1 MKGEH
6 TIIILIFFLLIFS
19 INAVSAP
26 SRNMSKAFSFTPFV
40 GIHSGYNFG
49 NLDPLP
55 NTADVPAIRVF
66 LENRDV
72 TVGMSLGYFFTDR
85 FEFQGTFTFRR
96 TRIMNDVGIGIAG
109 IPLGIDNVSDAN
121 SLSYSGNILYHFP
134 FGKYS
139 VYLAAGIGATTL
151 MPEQLSNKTRL
162 LLNFG
167 GGIKAKISKFLHAV
181 LDIRDH
187 VSFFNYPEDFDLVY
201 ILIYTPDFKASQ
213 HHLGINAGL
222 SFLF

>member
-6 TIIILIFFLLIFS
+6 TIIILICFLLIVS

-26 SRNMSKAFSFTPFV
+26 SRNMSKTFSFAPFV
-40 GIHSGYNFG
+40 GIHSGYNFD

-55 NTADVPAIRVF
+55 HTADVPAIRVF

-85 FEFQGTFTFRR
+85 LEFQGTFTFRR
-96 TRIMNDVGIGIAG
+96 TSIMNDVGIGIAG
-109 IPLGIDNVSDAN
+109 IPLGIDKVSDAN

-151 MPEQLSNKTRL
+151 IPEQLSNKTRL
-162 LLNFG
+162 KLNFG

-181 LDIRDH
+181 VDIRDH

-201 ILIYTPDFKASQ
+201 IQIYSPDFKASQ
-213 HHLGINAGL
+213 QHLGINAGL